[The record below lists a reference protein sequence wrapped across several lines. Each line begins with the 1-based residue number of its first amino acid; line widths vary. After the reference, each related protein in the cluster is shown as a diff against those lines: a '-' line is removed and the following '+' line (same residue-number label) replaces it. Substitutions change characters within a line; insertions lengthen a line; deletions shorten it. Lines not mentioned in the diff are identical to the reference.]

1 MLLLEKFSIFFRKE
15 TLGSL
20 SFFKIENNKSLDKTI
35 VYCYDNIGNITS
47 VKTYAYT
54 LQATDVSGSYTEKT
68 LTYNPNIPDRLI
80 SYGGTGISYN
90 SMGFPTSYDGYTASW
105 TRGKL
110 SRLSKG
116 LKLTGTHTYSFSYNG
131 LGQRTGRSYLYT
143 QGTANASEVLMG
155 MLLRS
160 NRVYHYD
167 NCGRLICESNSS
179 EYYLEEST
187 FENVVYLYDNN
198 SVIGMVYTGYGE
210 TNTCYYFNR
219 NVLGDV
225 IGIYDTNGTKVAGY
239 VYDAFGN
246 CSITSDTTKM
256 SVAHA
261 NSFRYRGYYYDEDT
275 KLYYL
280 NARYYSPEWRR
291 FISPDSTDYLDP
303 ETPNGLNLYAYCNN
317 DPINYVDPSGNLGIS
332 LAALGAIILGVVG
345 AAIGGVVTYN
355 VAKDN
360 GAEGWDLFGYTML
373 GVLGGGLV
381 GALAGAGLGALITKA
396 TGILGFS
403 ITKYYILSVKKI
415 TVLGNMK
422 TFVGIAEGI
431 SAGYF
436 LIPFDKIPTSL
447 GFDMWTSNMTY
458 LTDANKLGSQFV
470 IVPEKVVEAGTFLW
484 REIHFLIEN
493 SIPWIM
499 P

>member
-1 MLLLEKFSIFFRKE
+1 
-15 TLGSL
+15 
-20 SFFKIENNKSLDKTI
+20 
-35 VYCYDNIGNITS
+35 
-47 VKTYAYT
+47 
-54 LQATDVSGSYTEKT
+54 
-68 LTYNPNIPDRLI
+68 
-80 SYGGTGISYN
+80 
-90 SMGFPTSYDGYTASW
+90 
-105 TRGKL
+105 
-110 SRLSKG
+110 
-116 LKLTGTHTYSFSYNG
+116 
-131 LGQRTGRSYLYT
+131 
-143 QGTANASEVLMG
+143 
-155 MLLRS
+155 
-160 NRVYHYD
+160 
-167 NCGRLICESNSS
+167 
-179 EYYLEEST
+179 
-187 FENVVYLYDNN
+187 
-198 SVIGMVYTGYGE
+198 MVYTAGGMS
-210 TNTCYYFNR
+210 NTYYYLKN
-219 NVLGDV
+219 LQGDV
-225 IGIYDTNGTKVAGY
+225 VGIYNTTGTMVVRY
-239 VYDAFGN
+239 NYDAWGN
-246 CSITSDTTKM
+246 CTVASGTTDYTL
-256 SVAHA
+256 ARI
-261 NSFRYRGYYYDEDT
+261 NPIRYRGYYFDADT
-275 KLYYL
+275 GLYYL
-280 NARYYSPEWRR
+280 NSRYYNPQWRR
-291 FISPDSTDYLDP
+291 FISPDSTEYIDP
-303 ETPNGLNLYAYCNN
+303 ENVNGLNLYCYCNN
-317 DPINYVDPSGNLGIS
+317 DPVNYADPSGNVAVS

-436 LIPFDKIPTSL
+436 LIPFDKTPTSL